1 MKIQNGTWALNDNR
15 LPANTDIKRTPPD
28 DAFMESIK
36 EIQLEPIGIGQN
48 NADGYFL
55 MFGRKRLLALRD
67 LYERGMVK
75 NEVDVR
81 IFYDISKGDA
91 ARYALIENAQR
102 SDNPISDAIAIDD
115 ILKSDPNA
123 TYKTI
128 AESIGKSVTYIKKT
142 YEKYGGCPKWTLV
155 AILDGKMAISTAFAL
170 GKLGKDTQVEL
181 KKQFKK
187 TGKLT
192 GAEVHDSRRAMQ
204 VASYAQLIPQ
214 SMYQMDIK
222 RDQFTRGELEQIHS
236 LEELKELLG

>member
-1 MKIQNGTWALNDNR
+1 MKIQNETWALNDDR
-15 LPANTDIKRTPPD
+15 LPASTDIKRTPPD

-48 NADGYFL
+48 NADEYFL

-67 LYERGMVK
+67 LYKRGMVE

-170 GKLGKDTQVEL
+170 GKRGKDTQAEL

-192 GAEVHDSRRAMQ
+192 GADVNAARRVAQ
-204 VASYAQLIPQ
+204 TASYAQLMSK
-214 SMYQMDIK
+214 SMYEMDVK
-222 RDQFTRGELEQIHS
+222 RNEFTRAELEQINS
-236 LEELKELLG
+236 LEQLKELLR